1 MGLVW
6 GLQILL
12 VSLAPTDL
20 GIQLKLSHGPKSRTW
35 VPQLPNSAGPDLAA
49 QLTRVQLVL
58 LVDIIYYKCN

>member
-20 GIQLKLSHGPKSRTW
+20 GFQLKLTHAPKSRTW

-49 QLTRVQLVL
+49 QLTHLSAISTASGYHL
-58 LVDIIYYKCN
+58 L